1 MDGHE
6 IDCLN
11 DINSKYATLEV
22 QLEQKLAE
30 IKKSEQEFISKYNH
44 DNKSQIS
51 SGSQLTDNQNL
62 DYESAC
68 KRNHEILKKLE
79 KFKARFRSKATYSP
93 VQAQLDKLKML
104 YRGKLEQESSNLN
117 SSKSNSLSIPTSIK
131 KTYGPTF
138 V

>member
-22 QLEQKLAE
+22 QLDQTLSKIKEKE
-30 IKKSEQEFISKYNH
+30 ENFIKKYEKAITGRASKNNDGAMDECLTLQE
-44 DNKSQIS
+44 
-51 SGSQLTDNQNL
+51 
-62 DYESAC
+62 AR
-68 KRNHEILKKLE
+68 KRNLEILKNLDM
-79 KFKARFRSKATYSP
+79 FKARFRSRALYSP
-93 VQAQLDKLKML
+93 VQTQLDKLKIL
-104 YRGKLEQESSNLN
+104 YKEKMEQESSSA
-117 SSKSNSLSIPTSIK
+117 SSSIPTSIK